1 VTRAKAVGVVGSL
14 KTSIESGR
22 FAVGAAK
29 EAFVLHFDGANVT
42 IGLLSVSS
50 QNGQA

>member
-1 VTRAKAVGVVGSL
+1 MKAVGVVGAL

-22 FAVGAAK
+22 LAIGAAK
-29 EAFVLHFDGANVT
+29 EAFVLHLDGANVT
-42 IGLLSVSS
+42 IGRLFVLS